1 MGKSVRTLF
10 AELQVRGPTIL
21 DSYLQIA
28 LFISIAVYLG
38 QWIAA
43 LYRRNARSWDAMVA
57 RLRLNFSKGGSS
69 ADLAAEMDRYFTSE
83 EIARRALTAQGR
95 RTMFREA
102 GLMLEMAD
110 YAERNGGA
118 EIAPL
123 VARLRSHA
131 LAIRMGTLK
140 KRVGPR

>member
-1 MGKSVRTLF
+1 MECRTVS
-10 AELQVRGPTIL
+10 AQC
-21 DSYLQIA
+21 
-28 LFISIAVYLG
+28 AVVG
-38 QWIAA
+38 CDGGTAA
-43 LYRRNARSWDAMVA
+43 VE
-57 RLRLNFSKGGSS
+57 FQQGGSS
-69 ADLAAEMDRYFTSE
+69 ADLAAEMDRHFTSE

-102 GLMLEMAD
+102 GVMLEMAD

-118 EIAPL
+118 EVAPL

-131 LAIRMGTLK
+131 LTIRMGTLK

>member
-1 MGKSVRTLF
+1 MRTL
-10 AELQVRGPTIL
+10 LRRTPGKRPYIL

-28 LFISIAVYLG
+28 LFVSIAVYLG
-38 QWIAA
+38 QWIAE
-43 LYRRNARSWDAMVA
+43 LHRRNARSWDAMVA
-57 RLRLNFSKGGSS
+57 RLRLNSSKGGSS
-69 ADLAAEMDRYFTSE
+69 ADLAAEMDRCFTSE
-83 EIARRALTAQGR
+83 EIAKRALTAQGR
-95 RTMFREA
+95 RAMFREA
-102 GLMLEMAD
+102 GVMLEMAD

-140 KRVGPR
+140 KRAGPR

>member
-1 MGKSVRTLF
+1 MRSLF
-10 AELQVRGPTIL
+10 ADLKVRGPTIL

-28 LFISIAVYLG
+28 LFVSVAVYLG
-38 QWIAA
+38 QWSAG
-43 LYRRNARSWDAMVA
+43 LHRRNARSWDALVA
-57 RLRLNFSKGGSS
+57 RLGLNLREGGSS
-69 ADLAAEMDRYFTSE
+69 ADLAAEMDRHFTSE
-83 EIARRALTAQGR
+83 EIAQRALTAQGR
-95 RTMFREA
+95 RAMFREA
-102 GLMLEMAD
+102 GVMLEMAD

>member
-1 MGKSVRTLF
+1 VRTLF

-38 QWIAA
+38 QWSAG

-69 ADLAAEMDRYFTSE
+69 ADLAAEMDRHFTSE

-102 GLMLEMAD
+102 GVMLEMAD

-118 EIAPL
+118 EVAPL

-131 LAIRMGTLK
+131 LTIRMGTLK